1 MSKYICILALSLSL
15 LSCKN
20 EKGETPKVRYDNS
33 AKEKPVE
40 KVDDTPIKV
49 ADLPINFSGTNY
61 LIHPVGD
68 LNIYGREKAP
78 TDSALGTEAEQSFKV
93 SNNNDNELTGY
104 LQNLKFQEVG
114 SDSIRALTTKP
125 ILIETVTYLKSVAD
139 KSKKHFIVYTLSDAD
154 TNKDGKVDN
163 NDIKT
168 LYLSDISGN
177 NFIKLSA
184 DFQELIDWSLIESKS
199 RIYFRVIEDINK
211 NGAFDKEDK
220 VHYHY
225 LDLLAKELKVQE
237 YNPVN

>member
-15 LSCKN
+15 WSCKN
-20 EKGETPKVRYDNS
+20 QNDETPKVRYDNTS
-33 AKEKPVE
+33 KEKPAE
-40 KVDDTPIKV
+40 KLEVTPIKV

-68 LNIYGREKAP
+68 LSIYGREKAP

-93 SNNNDNELTGY
+93 SNNNDYELTGY
-104 LQNLKFQEVG
+104 LQNLEFQEVG
-114 SDSIRALTTKP
+114 SDSIRALTTKQ

-139 KSKKHFIVYTLSDAD
+139 KYKKHFIVYTLSDAD
-154 TNKDGKVDN
+154 TNKDGKVDS

-168 LYLSDISGN
+168 LYISDISGN

-184 DFQELIDWSLIESKS
+184 DFQELIDWNLIESKS
-199 RIYFRVIEDINK
+199 RIYFRAIEDINK
-211 NGAFDKEDK
+211 NGAFDKDDK

-225 LDLLAKELKVQE
+225 LDVLAKEFKVQE
-237 YNPVN
+237 YYPVK